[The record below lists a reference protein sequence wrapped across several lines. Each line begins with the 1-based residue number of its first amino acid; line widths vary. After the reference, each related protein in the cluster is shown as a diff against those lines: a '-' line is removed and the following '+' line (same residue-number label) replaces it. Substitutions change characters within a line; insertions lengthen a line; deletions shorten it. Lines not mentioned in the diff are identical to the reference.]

1 MNKLQIIWIICIIVI
16 GILFYSAIWISSD
29 ITLSGKLML
38 SGAVLFIQS
47 TAGTMFYENLN

>member
-1 MNKLQIIWIICIIVI
+1 MNKLQIIWTLCITII
-16 GILFYSAIWISSD
+16 GIVFYFAIWINSD

-47 TAGTMFYENLN
+47 TVGIMFYETLN